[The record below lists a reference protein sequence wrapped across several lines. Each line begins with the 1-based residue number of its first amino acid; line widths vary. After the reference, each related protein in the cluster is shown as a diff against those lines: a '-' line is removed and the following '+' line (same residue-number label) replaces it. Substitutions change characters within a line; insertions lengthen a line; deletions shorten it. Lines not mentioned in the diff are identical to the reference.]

1 MAQASLAS
9 LASCQR
15 SARVSSAVKRT
26 SDRNV
31 AAADSGAP
39 KVLFQCWTT
48 EKQRAWRPRP
58 CSSTVSSL
66 IGPNTLDLAG
76 LALAAPLFR
85 LKVRTVPWISW
96 AGQNNQLV
104 NWWIQTP
111 PPREPPGSA
120 SPTLCTN
127 HIGRIERRSDTEV
140 NNHVFTKTRNKINLA
155 SKRTERVSNARG
167 SLYTF

>member
-15 SARVSSAVKRT
+15 SARVSSALKRT

-58 CSSTVSSL
+58 RSSTVPSL
-66 IGPNTLDLAG
+66 IGPNKPVLAG
-76 LALAAPLFR
+76 LAVATPLFR
-85 LKVRTVPWISW
+85 LKVCTVPWISL

-111 PPREPPGSA
+111 REPPGST

-127 HIGRIERRSDTEV
+127 HIARVERRSDTEV
-140 NNHVFTKTRNKINLA
+140 NNHVFTKTQKKINLA
-155 SKRTERVSNARG
+155 SKKTERLSNDRG
-167 SLYTF
+167 FLYTF